1 MENIRFNH
9 NLLTVLRHPIIWLRV
24 RGDKGTYFVNL
35 NKYFLMLNGFLNF
48 LPLLNPQCVIHHE
61 RKHLKAGFVCSY
73 EEKWKEFPRDFRIFI
88 FCDKDVYKK
97 PLIK

>member
-1 MENIRFNH
+1 
-9 NLLTVLRHPIIWLRV
+9 
-24 RGDKGTYFVNL
+24 
-35 NKYFLMLNGFLNF
+35 MLNGFLNF
-48 LPLLNPQCVIHHE
+48 VPLLNPQCVIHHE